1 MAQLAQATA
10 IANECLH
17 ELGMGRQGGSVK
29 AEQLRGLVHALKHKD
44 TFICLPTGFGKSYC
58 FQVVPL
64 ASEKMGVPDVVV
76 LVVSPLVGLSGD
88 QVRTLNA
95 RIPGYA
101 MHITSASDIAK
112 AEKTKGRVL
121 YISPELLVEDPNVA
135 ALLNTPYFKD
145 NLHLLVFD
153 KVHCVASWGA
163 TFRTAYNEIDSMLSL
178 VPHKSVMAMTA
189 TSTKK
194 LRADLSAKL
203 RMENP
208 VLIVGGS
215 LNTAIHLCVRPA
227 PKFADF
233 LNDLLRELKV
243 VRMHVQIRRTIIFFT
258 NLKILEETFHHF
270 KGLLGGKTQYTDSD
284 NQVFRNSRIGMFH
297 SHTHPDIKA
306 WTLEELA
313 DPDGQ
318 LRIIFASSAF
328 GLGIDARGIDR
339 VVHHSCPADI
349 DEYVQEIGRGG
360 RGGGEVE
367 AILFDNRSNSDDMAA
382 YLKSSTCRRSSLC
395 RFKELP
401 FQSQARCCDVCDE
414 KRLTP

>member
-178 VPHKSVMAMTA
+178 VPHKSVM
-189 TSTKK
+189 
-194 LRADLSAKL
+194 
-203 RMENP
+203 
-208 VLIVGGS
+208 
-215 LNTAIHLCVRPA
+215 
-227 PKFADF
+227 
-233 LNDLLRELKV
+233 
-243 VRMHVQIRRTIIFFT
+243 Q
-258 NLKILEETFHHF
+258 
-270 KGLLGGKTQYTDSD
+270 
-284 NQVFRNSRIGMFH
+284 
-297 SHTHPDIKA
+297 
-306 WTLEELA
+306 
-313 DPDGQ
+313 
-318 LRIIFASSAF
+318 
-328 GLGIDARGIDR
+328 
-339 VVHHSCPADI
+339 
-349 DEYVQEIGRGG
+349 
-360 RGGGEVE
+360 
-367 AILFDNRSNSDDMAA
+367 
-382 YLKSSTCRRSSLC
+382 
-395 RFKELP
+395 
-401 FQSQARCCDVCDE
+401 
-414 KRLTP
+414 